1 MIYIIIKGKFDRK
14 QMFSYVVVVVP
25 LDVGFAA
32 LRICFFS
39 SFFPAYFHRV
49 SKLLRIL
56 IESL

>member
-39 SFFPAYFHRV
+39 SFFSCLFSSCV
-49 SKLLRIL
+49 KVV
-56 IESL
+56 ENFD